1 MAKVV
6 FGGAV
11 SELRGTLGA
20 DVYTRNKSG
29 GIVRTQTTK
38 AWTPTTLRGLAV
50 DYLIDALTRWSTLLS
65 NEQRIAWNAFA
76 TMQTRSASAI
86 AKTQLSGQDWFIK
99 LAVPLLW
106 QEAEPYYDP
115 PANLS
120 VAAITS
126 FAIDHIAAGIE
137 HFVINWT
144 PGLPANHILVV
155 KATDSM
161 SLGISSWLHQQGW
174 AAYWSTET
182 DTSCEMYE
190 QYAVYHPAP
199 TPGLR
204 IGATARFLNLANGV
218 YSRPLQA
225 TAIVGA

>member
-6 FGGAV
+6 FGGLV
-11 SELRGTLGA
+11 SEVRGTLGA
-20 DVYTRNKSG
+20 DVYTRNKTG
-29 GIVRTQTTK
+29 GIVRTQTTLP
-38 AWTPTTLRGLAV
+38 WTPTDLRGLAV
-50 DYLIDALTRWSTLLS
+50 DYLNDALTRWSTLLS
-65 NEQRIAWNAFA
+65 DEQRLAWNAFA
-76 TMQTRSASAI
+76 TMQTRSATAI
-86 AKTQLSGQDWFIK
+86 AKTQLSGQAWFIK

-126 FAIDHIAAGIE
+126 FGIDHIAAGALQ
-137 HFVINWT
+137 FVIDWA
-144 PGLPANHILVV
+144 PGLPANHVLVV

-174 AAYWSTET
+174 AASWYTES
-182 DTSCEMYE
+182 DTTCDIME
-190 QYAVYHPAP
+190 QYQAYHPTP

-225 TAIVGA
+225 TAIVEA

>member
-6 FGGAV
+6 FGGLV
-11 SELRGTLGA
+11 SEVRGTLGA

-29 GIVRTQTTK
+29 GIVRTQTTLP
-38 AWTPTTLRGLAV
+38 WTNTTLRGLAV
-50 DYLIDALTRWSTLLS
+50 DYLNDALTRWSTLLS
-65 NEQRIAWNAFA
+65 DEQRIAWNAFA
-76 TMQTRSASAI
+76 TMQTRSATAI
-86 AKTQLSGQDWFIK
+86 ARTQLSGQDWFIK

-115 PANLS
+115 PADLS

-144 PGLPANHILVV
+144 PGLPANHLLIA

-161 SLGISSWLHQQGW
+161 SLGISSWLHQQSL
-174 AAYWSTET
+174 AARWSTES

-190 QYAVYHPAP
+190 QYAAYHPAP